1 MINKKRTYQI
11 EDEINLSDLIKY
23 FWRHKVLVLSFSILF
38 MLLGLLYGFYQ
49 NKKKEL
55 QTSIILQI
63 PSVVALIK
71 YKDFLSDDSFIKNN
85 DSFIKNN
92 NDNNANTNTNTNT
105 NALALFLFNTL
116 KTKLSS
122 NDNLESFLEQ
132 SKEFDNF
139 KVFLKERNIT
149 IRQYFTKD
157 RFGITTNAKQQL
169 SNEFFLHFNKELDGV
184 TFLNK
189 YVEFTK
195 NKIINDIRNTLK
207 IKLLIVIERHEN
219 AFEIANQIKL
229 EVPILKSMS
238 SGSSVVY
245 EPSSLFYLGTEVLS
259 QQSKYFRKLFLNLE
273 TDKLNLDFI
282 LDKASP
288 AMAIEN
294 NLFGV
299 WAGLVFGF
307 FFSLVIIFFKF
318 LLIKK

>member
-1 MINKKRTYQI
+1 MINQKKTYQI

-23 FWRHKVLVLSFSILF
+23 FWRHKVLVLFFSILF

-49 NKKKEL
+49 SKKKDL

-63 PSVVALIK
+63 PSAVVLNK
-71 YKDFLSDDSFIKNN
+71 YKDFLGDDSFI
-85 DSFIKNN
+85 NN
-92 NDNNANTNTNTNT
+92 NNKSYNNTNTNTNT
-105 NALALFLFNTL
+105 STDTFALFFLNNL

-122 NDNLESFLEQ
+122 KDNLESFLEQ
-132 SKEFDNF
+132 SKQFDNF

-149 IRQYFTKD
+149 TRQYFTKE
-157 RFGITTNAKQQL
+157 RFGIKTNAKQQL
-169 SNEFFLHFNKELDGV
+169 SDEFFLHFNKELDGV
-184 TFLNK
+184 TFLNN

-207 IKLLIVIERHEN
+207 IKLLIVIERHDN

-259 QQSKYFRKLFLNLE
+259 QQSKYFRKLLLDLE
-273 TDKLNLDFI
+273 TDKLDFEVI

-299 WAGLVFGF
+299 WTGLVFGF

-318 LLIKK
+318 LLKKNN